1 MNSKRK
7 KLKIVYFQHKRVH
20 CRLLKLGFFGREART
35 KGNLKDQLIQ
45 LLNEVESAALKS
57 VAQTA
62 RMVSIR
68 RASHL
73 EGASTSR
80 SRNNLNIKNNDC
92 N

>member
-1 MNSKRK
+1 M
-7 KLKIVYFQHKRVH
+7 YFQHKRVY
-20 CRLLKLGFFGREART
+20 CRLLKLALFGREART

-45 LLNEVESAALKS
+45 LLNKVESAAQKS
-57 VAQTA
+57 MAQTA

-73 EGASTSR
+73 EGASTGQSQ
-80 SRNNLNIKNNDC
+80 NLNIKNNDC

>member
-7 KLKIVYFQHKRVH
+7 KVKIVYFQHKRVY
-20 CRLLKLGFFGREART
+20 CRLLKLAFFGREART

-57 VAQTA
+57 MAQTA
-62 RMVSIR
+62 RMVSVR

-73 EGASTSR
+73 EGLPKSEQ
-80 SRNNLNIKNNDC
+80 LEYQKE
-92 N
+92 